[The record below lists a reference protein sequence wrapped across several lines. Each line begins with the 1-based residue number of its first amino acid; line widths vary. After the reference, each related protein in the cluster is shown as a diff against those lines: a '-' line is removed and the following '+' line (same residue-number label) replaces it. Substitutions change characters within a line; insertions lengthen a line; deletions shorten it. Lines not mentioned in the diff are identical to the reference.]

1 MHSYPRR
8 RSAIVFASTLVA
20 YGLPVA
26 LAQAKRPDIN
36 EFAADWFLAGT
47 AIPTYKSL
55 LLSPGTPYRAGYM
68 WRLNPFASAYFDLY
82 MTVTAIKPEKNNV
95 KNDGFAFWYVAENA
109 SQALQNL
116 TQDHAHNQPE
126 INANTWEKEFEK
138 EEMTLMGY
146 RPKFKGLGVFFTTG
160 TEPSISFIVAD
171 GTKAFKLGS
180 DIPAQDA
187 NKVDWTKGGP
197 VKLKLKVTPDKIVA
211 DIEGQEPKVFQAPPI
226 TANGFIGLSSF
237 VGIPEPNEPK
247 AKSCVIEIKEF
258 ELHNKD
264 PNSKDRSGDTS
275 MLPEA
280 KARKADEIAEDVL
293 HESSRFKD
301 HRAESDAIKDLTNTV
316 FKLVVETQPMRMQMT
331 RAIESLGKRLATLEN
346 TFAELK
352 AELDKK
358 TGHNLGAEFEAIKGE
373 LVSLSSVASQSTQ
386 ERHKKLETLHSDI
399 AEVHKTAHSP
409 DMIDRHLDKLTQS
422 NTKVLDKLASEH
434 RMMFGLSIAAIAFIM
449 IAGLSLYNKFRCWEK
464 KHIL

>member
-1 MHSYPRR
+1 MHSHERR
-8 RSAIVFASTLVA
+8 RSAIVFASTLLA

-68 WRLNPFASAYFDLY
+68 WRLHPFNSAYFDLY
-82 MTVTAIKPEKNNV
+82 MTIAATKPEKSV

-109 SQALQNL
+109 SQALLNL
-116 TQDHAHNQPE
+116 TQQYVHNQGE
-126 INANTWEKEFEK
+126 IVGKTWEKQFET

-146 RPKFKGLGVFFTTG
+146 RPKFKGFGVFFTSG
-160 TEPSISFIVAD
+160 TEPSISFVMAD
-171 GTKAFKLGS
+171 GTKTFKLGS
-180 DIPAQDA
+180 DIPAKDA
-187 NKVDWTKGGP
+187 YKVDWTKGP
-197 VKLKLKVTPDKIVA
+197 VKLKMRVEPSKIVA
-211 DIEGQEPKVFQAPPI
+211 DIEGQEPRVFEAPPI
-226 TANGFIGLSSF
+226 TANGFIGLTSF
-237 VGIPEPNEPK
+237 IAAPEAHEPNY
-247 AKSCVIEIKEF
+247 KSCIVEVKEF

-275 MLPEA
+275 VLPEG
-280 KARKADEIAEDVL
+280 KARKAEDIAEDVL

-331 RAIESLGKRLATLEN
+331 RAIESLGKRIATMEQS
-346 TFAELK
+346 FAELK

-358 TGHNLGAEFEAIKGE
+358 TGHNLGKEFEAIKSE

-409 DMIDRHLDKLTQS
+409 DQIDRHLDKLTQS
-422 NTKVLDKLASEH
+422 NSKVLDKLASEH
-434 RMMFGLSIAAIAFIM
+434 RMMFGVSIAAIAFII